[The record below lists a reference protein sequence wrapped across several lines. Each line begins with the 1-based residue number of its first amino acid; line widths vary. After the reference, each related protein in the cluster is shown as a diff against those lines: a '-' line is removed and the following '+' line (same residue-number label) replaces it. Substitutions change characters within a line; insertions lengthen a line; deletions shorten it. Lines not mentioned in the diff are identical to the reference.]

1 MTRQG
6 QQASYLDMMGVQTWY
21 AHKLLNA
28 APSPIF
34 SDQADWSNDVDQL
47 PVNAGEFAK
56 EKNATV
62 LESLEEQS
70 ALLEISTSIPQT
82 LEVESVS
89 EQGESIE
96 PRAQVKAE
104 DLALVNALPSVFS
117 LNVYQSDDVRLLSFG
132 SDSQLNDFAI
142 AKSLVTARFQSRS
155 DLNFV
160 GNFRW
165 PVFSFQAGAS
175 NTDHL
180 LAGALRQFSDKMIEG
195 ATINTVVLGV
205 SLSEECVRSIAKCA
219 AGSIILSSSVSL
231 SDCIRNPLLK
241 AQLWADI
248 V

>member
-28 APSPIF
+28 APSPTF
-34 SDQADWSNDVDQL
+34 SDQADWANDLDQL
-47 PVNAGEFAK
+47 PVNASKFAK
-56 EKNATV
+56 EKKETV

-70 ALLEISTSIPQT
+70 ASLEISNSTPQM

-89 EQGESIE
+89 ERNASIE
-96 PRAQVKAE
+96 PGVEVKAE

-142 AKSLVTARFQSRS
+142 ATSLVIARFQSRS

-165 PVFSFQAGAS
+165 PVFSFQAEAS
-175 NTDHL
+175 NTDRL
-180 LAGALRQFSDKMIEG
+180 LAGALQQFSDKMIND

-205 SLSEECVRSIAKCA
+205 SLSEGCVRSIAKCT
-219 AGSIILSSSVSL
+219 AGSMILSSSVSL

-248 V
+248 I